1 MWWKAHILMLWLM
14 WPAALLRSTAHA
26 HTIVAAAI
34 AHIHERQNFA
44 TLRCSRYTEAEGVH
58 VIEARWWHTRSLTIV
73 D

>member
-1 MWWKAHILMLWLM
+1 MGRKAHILMLLL

-26 HTIVAAAI
+26 HTIVTAAI

-44 TLRCSRYTEAEGVH
+44 TLRCSRYTKTEGVH

-73 D
+73 Y